1 MRVCVVGATGNVGTS
16 VLAQLAEDPAVT
28 SILGVARRR
37 PGLEVPKTE
46 WATAD
51 IGADELAPLFRGV
64 DVVVHLAWQIQP
76 SRDGE
81 RLRKTNVLG
90 SERLFRAV
98 GESEVR
104 ALVYASSVG
113 AYSPGPKN
121 RLVDETWPTA
131 GISSSFYSR
140 HKAAVERLLDEF
152 EREHPEVRT
161 VRLRPALI
169 FKRDAGAAVRRLFA
183 GPFLPNPLVKPGRI
197 PFVPDTENLRV
208 QAVHTDDVADAYRRA
223 VVGEARGAF
232 NVAAEP
238 ILEPGELAR
247 ALDARLVPVPGSLL
261 RGAASASWRLRLQPT
276 PPGWVDLAL
285 QVPLLDS
292 GRALRELGWA
302 PRWSATAAL
311 LDLVEG
317 IRENVGLDT
326 PPLAPDKTGPL
337 RAEELVTGVGSR
349 ERL

>member
-16 VLAQLAEDPAVT
+16 LLAQLADEPALT
-28 SILGVARRR
+28 SVLGVARRL
-37 PGLEVPKTE
+37 PALEVPKTE

-51 IGADELAPLFRGV
+51 IAEDDLRPFFRGA
-64 DVVVHLAWQIQP
+64 DVVVHLAWAIQP

-81 RLRKTNVLG
+81 RLRRTNVLG
-90 SERLFRAV
+90 SERLFGAV
-98 GESEVR
+98 ADAEVP

-121 RLVDETWPTA
+121 RLVDESWPTD
-131 GISSSFYSR
+131 GIRSSFYSR
-140 HKAAVERLLDEF
+140 HKVEVERLLDAF
-152 EREHPEVRT
+152 ERERPAVRT

-183 GPFLPNPLVKPGRI
+183 GPFLPNPIAKPGRI
-197 PFVPDTENLRV
+197 PFLPDTPDLRV

-223 VVGEARGAF
+223 IVSDARGPF

-247 ALDARLVPVPGSLL
+247 ALGARLVPMRGRIL
-261 RGAASASWRLRLQPT
+261 RGLASATWRLRLQPT

-285 QVPLLDS
+285 RAPLLDS

-302 PRWSATAAL
+302 PQRSATSAL
-311 LDLVEG
+311 LELVEG
-317 IRENVGLDT
+317 IREKAGIDT
-326 PPLAPDKTGPL
+326 PPLSPDKTGPL
-337 RAEELVTGVGSR
+337 RVDEVATGVGSR